1 MEELKT
7 VKQVFRDYNSNS
19 FALSEAKVV
28 CVNIYKKT
36 NILEIKLK
44 VASSILMKDL
54 ADFEKYLAKRFNFKD
69 IMGYRNLRI
78 ENPDAHDWRI
88 TYPPE
93 RNDCVIWSLFFYLP
107 PGTVAYLFIQF
118 SIFRFFIRSKCF
130 ILSVTNV
137 YPWVIAAQPISKLK
151 ACCVPHWSSFLK
163 SLIPLM
169 LWSALI
175 FAPVSR
181 DAILIRDA
189 SYRSR

>member
-69 IMGYRNLRI
+69 IDIKI
-78 ENPDAHDWRI
+78 ESD
-88 TYPPE
+88 
-93 RNDCVIWSLFFYLP
+93 
-107 PGTVAYLFIQF
+107 GTDENVNNKIQTEWTDIVEYMAYKHPLT
-118 SIFRFFIRSKCF
+118 KA
-130 ILSVTNV
+130 L
-137 YPWVIAAQPISKLK
+137 LK
-151 ACCVPHWSSFLK
+151 IVQLA
-163 SLIPLM
+163 
-169 LWSALI
+169 
-175 FAPVSR
+175 
-181 DAILIRDA
+181 
-189 SYRSR
+189 

>member
-69 IMGYRNLRI
+69 IDILN
-78 ENPDAHDWRI
+78 
-88 TYPPE
+88 
-93 RNDCVIWSLFFYLP
+93 
-107 PGTVAYLFIQF
+107 
-118 SIFRFFIRSKCF
+118 SIFKPY
-130 ILSVTNV
+130 LDEN
-137 YPWVIAAQPISKLK
+137 
-151 ACCVPHWSSFLK
+151 
-163 SLIPLM
+163 LM
-169 LWSALI
+169 EQMKM
-175 FAPVSR
+175 
-181 DAILIRDA
+181 
-189 SYRSR
+189 